1 MATGFQCV
9 LYTNNSD
16 RNVVDKQLTQQF
28 DLSILLKDSTSITD
42 PTLIFSYTSSQ
53 SIPKYKLVNY
63 AYIPTFRR
71 YYFVNNFRWI
81 RDQIVELDCHVD
93 VLMSFKAEIRANRA
107 IILRQEKEYNLYLND
122 GVFKVYQNPVVLTRE
137 FPAGFTSQSFVM
149 AVAGS

>member
-1 MATGFQCV
+1 MAAGLQCV

-63 AYIPTFRR
+63 SYIPAFRR
-71 YYFVNNFRWI
+71 YYYVNNFRWV

-93 VLMSFKAEIRANRA
+93 VLMSFKSEIRANRA
-107 IILRQEKEYNLYLND
+107 IILRQENEYNLYLND
-122 GVFKVYQNPVVLTRE
+122 GVFKVYQNPIVLTRE
-137 FPAGFTSQSFVM
+137 FPAGFTSQSFVL